1 MPMDDF
7 SGEGEKDAEAA
18 TKKNFDEFDCPICN
32 ANNPY
37 GDGFKVGDEI
47 RCFYCGTEY
56 KVKVTDT
63 GKLKLKEM

>member
-7 SGEGEKDAEAA
+7 GGEGEKEAEAI
-18 TKKNFDEFDCPICN
+18 TKKRFDEFDCPTCN

-37 GDGFKVGDEI
+37 GDGFKVGEEI

-63 GKLKLKEM
+63 GKLKLKET

>member
-1 MPMDDF
+1 MDDF
-7 SGEGEKDAEAA
+7 SDESDQASDAGK
-18 TKKNFDEFDCPICN
+18 TKVFDEFDCPVCN

>member
-7 SGEGEKDAEAA
+7 SDDAERASDIAA
-18 TKKNFDEFDCPICN
+18 TKVFDEFDCPNCN

-37 GDGFKVGDEI
+37 GDGFRVGEEI
-47 RCFYCGTEY
+47 RCYYCGTEY
-56 KVKVTDT
+56 KVKITDT

>member
-1 MPMDDF
+1 MPMDDY
-7 SGEGEKDAEAA
+7 SDEGEKSAEAEKA
-18 TKKNFDEFDCPICN
+18 RSFDEFDCPNCN

-37 GDGFKVGDEI
+37 GDGFRVGDEI

-63 GKLKLKEM
+63 GKLKLKEI

>member
-1 MPMDDF
+1 MPMDDYG
-7 SGEGEKDAEAA
+7 GEGDKAA
-18 TKKNFDEFDCPICN
+18 DDIAKKTFDEFDCPICN

-37 GDGFKVGDEI
+37 GDGFKVGEEI
-47 RCFYCGTEY
+47 RCFYCGTEF

>member
-7 SGEGEKDAEAA
+7 GGESERSEEA
-18 TKKNFDEFDCPICN
+18 TDKKTFDEFDCPTCN

-37 GDGFKVGDEI
+37 GDGFKVGEEI

>member
-1 MPMDDF
+1 MPMDDY
-7 SGEGEKDAEAA
+7 SDEGEKAAAAE
-18 TKKNFDEFDCPICN
+18 KKRSFDEFDCPVCN

-37 GDGFKVGDEI
+37 GDGFRVGDEI

-63 GKLKLKEM
+63 GKLKLKET